1 MGTVIPFRKET
12 SKKTAY
18 HPPAPRLPKRQAKPV
33 CFDRQ
38 EFSSLLALYSAEVAK
53 GNWRDYAVD
62 FLPGQALFSVY
73 RHAHEAPIF
82 TVSKQVQPSG
92 KGREYLLFA
101 GPRRLAR
108 RQTLAALSSDLRDA
122 ALHQR

>member
-12 SKKTAY
+12 TKASRH
-18 HPPAPRLPKRQAKPV
+18 HPPDPKRGKRQAKPV
-33 CFDRQ
+33 FFDRQ
-38 EFSSLLALYSAEVAK
+38 EFSSLLALYSAEVAR
-53 GNWRDYAVD
+53 GHWRDYAVD

-73 RHAHEAPIF
+73 RHAHEAPVLTI
-82 TVSKQVQPSG
+82 SKQVQANG

-108 RQTLAALSSDLRDA
+108 KETLAALTPHIQTA
-122 ALHQR
+122 ARP